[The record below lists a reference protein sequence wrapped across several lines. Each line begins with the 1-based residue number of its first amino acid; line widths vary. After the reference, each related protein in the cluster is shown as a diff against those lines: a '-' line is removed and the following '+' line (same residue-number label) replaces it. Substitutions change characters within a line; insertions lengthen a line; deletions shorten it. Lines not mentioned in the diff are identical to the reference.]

1 MRAIALQV
9 PHLVGVA
16 IGAIPDL
23 HSAAV
28 HVAVADIEADS
39 CQVSSVSE
47 DQLTAAIDLAE
58 HLHLPGVLDV
68 VPALGAVI
76 VTYS

>member
-1 MRAIALQV
+1 MGAIALQV

-16 IGAIPDL
+16 VGAVPNL
-23 HSAAV
+23 QSAAV

-39 CQVSSVSE
+39 YQVSSVSE
-47 DQLTAAIDLAE
+47 CQLTATIDLAD

-76 VTYS
+76 VAYS